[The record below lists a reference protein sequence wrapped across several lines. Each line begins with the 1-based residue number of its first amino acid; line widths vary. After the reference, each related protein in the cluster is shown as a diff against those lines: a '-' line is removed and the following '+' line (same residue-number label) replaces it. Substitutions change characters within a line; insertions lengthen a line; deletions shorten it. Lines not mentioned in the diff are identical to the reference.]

1 MQYNIYYFSKNKKE
15 TMAIIVHK
23 NEVNDDQ
30 GQFVRIYKQ
39 FMRDGWSIQEIVKT
53 KKEPKSLHPQ
63 TGEEI

>member
-1 MQYNIYYFSKNKKE
+1 MQYNIYYFKKDKKE

-23 NEVNDDQ
+23 DEVSDDH

-53 KKEPKSLHPQ
+53 TKEPKVLHPQ